1 MSYYD
6 TTTPSSL
13 YSYEPSPE
21 FLNVASQDDAPKWVI
36 QTYYILTLFLS
47 LVVIVS
53 SIGTIYSVM
62 TCSHYENTTAPVAFE
77 VIAWITL
84 VLAFFLLIMTIFAL
98 VTKMGYAV
106 QLEKIFKP
114 AIRAYNSAGAKSN
127 NEFRRN
133 ELNRNLDNQ
142 QSAML
147 QNSSM
152 LQRNLDTDNFAYRD
166 LETM

>member
-6 TTTPSSL
+6 ITTPSTL

-62 TCSHYENTTAPVAFE
+62 TCSHYENSVAPVAFE

-84 VLAFFLLIMTIFAL
+84 VFAFFLLIMTIFAL

-106 QLEKIFKP
+106 QLEKILRP
-114 AIRAYNSAGAKSN
+114 ITRAYDAAGAKSN
-127 NEFRRN
+127 NAFRRN
-133 ELNRNLDNQ
+133 ELNQNINKQD
-142 QSAML
+142 AML